1 MKPIFGRGPSLQLRL
16 FLAILLSASLMLADS
31 RLGAFANIRYLLNS
45 AVAPLQYAANL
56 PREMLDVLRGQFSSH
71 QRLLTENKA
80 LKRDLLVMKSNVL
93 LLDQLQQENQ
103 RLRDLLGSP
112 FVRDE
117 RKMVAEVMAVDSD
130 PYSYQV
136 MINKGRVDGV
146 YEGQPVINDKGIVGQ
161 VSYVGAHNSRVL
173 LLIDPTNAIPV
184 QVVRNDI
191 RVIATGGG
199 RNHQIL
205 LEHVPSS
212 TDIKKGD
219 LLVSSGLGG
228 RYPEG
233 YPVARVTSFTFDN
246 KRPFAQ
252 ITAKTTVQFDR
263 LRYLLLVWPTDR
275 SKMKVNT
282 VVADGKPIMTAVTPI
297 DTVDPIILNMPSAKP
312 TDLVVPTPKKVNN
325 ANQ

>member
-31 RLGAFANIRYLLNS
+31 RLDAFANVRYFLNS
-45 AVAPLQYAANL
+45 AIAPLQYAANL
-56 PREMLDVLRGQFSSH
+56 PRELLDGLNGQMSSH
-71 QRLLTENKA
+71 QQLLVENKA

-103 RLRDLLGSP
+103 RLRNLLGSP
-112 FVRDE
+112 FVRGE
-117 RKMVAEVMAVDSD
+117 RKMIAEVMAVDSD
-130 PYSYQV
+130 PYSHQV
-136 MINKGRVDGV
+136 MIDKGRVDGV

-161 VSYVGAHNSRVL
+161 ISYVGAHNSRVL

-191 RVIATGGG
+191 RVIATGTGKS
-199 RNHQIL
+199 NEIQ

-212 TDIKKGD
+212 TDIRVGD

-233 YPVARVTSFTFDN
+233 YPVARVTEFSFDN

-252 ITAKTTVQFDR
+252 IIAKPTVQFDR

-275 SKMKVNT
+275 MKAAETSATKSIAPSSAVST
-282 VVADGKPIMTAVTPI
+282 ISPAVAVPANGV
-297 DTVDPIILNMPSAKP
+297 KP
-312 TDLVVPTPKKVNN
+312 TAPIENKKPNNEVNN
-325 ANQ
+325 AN